1 MSRKRVFLSFPIVII
16 FGMLFAAF
24 PGETQAIP
32 PFARKYKTACTTCHW
47 GTFPKLNAFG
57 SAFYANGLRM
67 PGGDDE
73 VFVKEEPVALGAS
86 AWSRLFPNAV
96 WPGTIPH
103 LPAIGFKM
111 VSEFTA
117 TKERPR
123 NPRGGDPGRPDRGS
137 DTEFVGIESLEVL
150 VGGTFGET
158 LSFFGAGSIDELERA
173 YVNYAPFLFG
183 EQGLLNFRF
192 GRLDMRVTPMTS
204 HRRQLS
210 LAPFIMDV
218 MPTVSSGNF
227 WGFHPAQNGIE
238 FWGSLNGPGG
248 RGGLEWAAGIVN
260 GETGEGI
267 ELFDGTGDMAT
278 IIENVEGVAGGPFG
292 GEFNNNKDW
301 YIMVSYKIGGLGVLG
316 GEAENDSL
324 ISKGNWQDNSIRIK
338 GYYYQGV
345 TGAYVDDPITGSVG
359 NPLAGG
365 VFDKDAN
372 RFKRYGIVID
382 ANWWNFNFIGVASFM
397 EDDIKGSIT
406 YDAGSFG
413 SNLPRE
419 SGSSFDTAIY
429 TGEVECVILPW
440 IVPSFRVENV
450 NPSYDARD
458 IKSFTKYTFDTTI
471 IPRANF
477 KILAGAS
484 WTDYPDKKTGMD
496 GLDADGID
504 FGSFLDTT
512 YRIGVDIAF

>member
-1 MSRKRVFLSFPIVII
+1 MDGKSFNMGFLAVIVI
-16 FGMLFAAF
+16 GMVFTLF
-24 PGETQAIP
+24 PRETEAIP

-57 SAFYANGLRM
+57 RAFYANGLRM

-73 VFVKEEPVALGAS
+73 VFVKEEPVSMGAS
-86 AWSRLFPNAV
+86 AWSRLFPKAV

-103 LPAIGFKM
+103 LPAIGFRM
-111 VSEFTA
+111 VSEFA
-117 TKERPR
+117 MTKERPR
-123 NPRGGDPGRPDRGS
+123 DPRGGDAGRPDRGS
-137 DTEFVGIESLEVL
+137 DSNFVGIESLEVL
-150 VGGTFGET
+150 FGGTFGDT

-173 YVNYAPFLFG
+173 YLNYAPFLFG
-183 EQGLLNFRF
+183 EQGFFNFRF

-227 WGFHPAQNGIE
+227 WGFHPAQNGVEI
-238 FWGSLNGPGG
+238 WGSLNGPGG
-248 RGGLEWAAGIVN
+248 KGGLEWAAGIVN

-267 ELFDGTGDMAT
+267 ELFDGTGDMGT
-278 IIENVEGVAGGPFG
+278 IIENVEDEAGGPFG

-301 YIMVSYKIGGLGVLG
+301 YVMVSYKLGGMGVLG
-316 GEAENDSL
+316 GGAQNGSL
-324 ISKGNWQDNSIRIK
+324 VSKGNWQDNSVRIK
-338 GYYYQGV
+338 GYYYRGV
-345 TGAYVDDPITGSVG
+345 TGAYVDDPITGSAG
-359 NPLAGG
+359 NPLVGG
-365 VFDKDAN
+365 VFDKNAN

-382 ANWWNFNFIGVASFM
+382 ANWWNFNLIGVASFM
-397 EDDIKGSIT
+397 EDDIKGSVT
-406 YDAGSFG
+406 YEAGSFG
-413 SNLPRE
+413 SNSPRE
-419 SGSSFDTAIY
+419 SGSSFDTSIY
-429 TGEVECVILPW
+429 TGEIECVVLPW
-440 IVPSFRVENV
+440 IVPAFRIENV

-477 KILAGAS
+477 KVLAGVT
-484 WTDYPDKKTGMD
+484 WTDYPDKKTGID
-496 GLDADGID
+496 GLDVDGID